1 MYVLGTQM
9 NMWRM
14 QGLIRYIP
22 PPLASSVLAAQTR
35 VLEVS
40 PAILWWVSTSPL
52 GLVTCSMSTLLH
64 TNATASRVI

>member
-1 MYVLGTQM
+1 MVKHIMHCNAYNGYVLGTQM

-35 VLEVS
+35 V
-40 PAILWWVSTSPL
+40 
-52 GLVTCSMSTLLH
+52 
-64 TNATASRVI
+64 